1 MQALL
6 GFMTSPCGCL
16 ARRSAL
22 AAGQG
27 QRSAICG
34 GALVRCNA
42 RPTECTADKPDLDG
56 TACQEAKIVTNET
69 FFVTFFDLDW
79 SGLIRRAGG
88 CRRAVE
94 GR

>member
-56 TACQEAKIVTNET
+56 TACQEVKTVISVAFLVI
-69 FFVTFFDLDW
+69 FCDLD
-79 SGLIRRAGG
+79 
-88 CRRAVE
+88 
-94 GR
+94 